1 MEAVLTGNSSTYAYE
16 VTSSIYNSTEFNLD
30 AFLKNHL
37 GSRNRDLPGS
47 LALTIIIIIII
58 IITIF
63 HLPGSV
69 ALTIVYGLIFVTGL
83 LGNACTCVVIATNG
97 HLHTATNYYLFSLAI
112 SDLLTLILG
121 QYHNV
126 KTVVFYLVGF
136 LCRVTSYSLTLLFY

>member
-47 LALTIIIIIII
+47 L
-58 IITIF
+58 
-63 HLPGSV
+63 